1 MEEGKPAAVAER
13 IVEGRIGK
21 FYEQVC
27 LLEQRYVF
35 DEDKTVKEILTDA
48 VAKIGENITV
58 RRIARVTSDGV
69 LVQLQCGD
77 GNRDRTLVSVAKIKS
92 GVWPAYLARRRLCHR
107 QNLDR
112 VAGERLQVYLR
123 EMLRDLR
130 HPPSTCTVRV
140 TEELL
145 AACCWHMMERGV
157 LAPSRAHRALQ
168 DLHEHIGADM
178 DCRQISSIVAS
189 ASVRESSSRSLFAW
203 PEVGAAAHDVV
214 RQQVQSLVLRAVRH
228 DVG

>member
-1 MEEGKPAAVAER
+1 MIIPNLPPTEKWASRPKGYVACSLYDQLER
-13 IVEGRIGK
+13 VSSSLSLDMDKATQFCSRDFNAWGI
-21 FYEQVC
+21 
-27 LLEQRYVF
+27 LL
-35 DEDKTVKEILTDA
+35 
-48 VAKIGENITV
+48 
-58 RRIARVTSDGV
+58 VTSDGV

-145 AACCWHMMERGV
+145 AACCWNMMERGV